1 MTGTW
6 ISAPP
11 RPERINA
18 MSKMKRSQK
27 TRRIRVLDLESRR
40 SPKGGK
46 KATRKK
52 AARTYSGVDAAAGYA
67 IW

>member
-1 MTGTW
+1 
-6 ISAPP
+6 
-11 RPERINA
+11 